1 MCGVDPKRKPGDPLT
16 LEEAALLKD
25 VIVPALTELKAASE
39 GWTPPEMPEFEGDPL
54 DLTPEQEAE
63 IYRQI
68 RKNRG
73 HHDD

>member
-1 MCGVDPKRKPGDPLT
+1 MEDPKLKPGEPLT
-16 LEEAALLKD
+16 SEEEALLED
-25 VIVPALTELKAASE
+25 VVIPALNELKAAAE
-39 GWTPPEMPEFEGDPL
+39 GWIPPVMPEFDGDPV
-54 DLTPEQEAE
+54 DLTPEQEAA